1 MSTLESIRRAEKEL
15 DRRFEGKLVINRDL
29 DRTLVRFQANKKQTC
44 SRWFKYKEGF
54 SAALVRYLL
63 DKLGIDSGRLLDPF
77 AGSGATLSLPSGVWM
92 LSASSCSLW
101 AARSSKPARCAASA
115 DDPVMVDVLDHWL
128 EEKPWRKERIG
139 PFRPPSY
146 HSRSLLAIDGPPRV
160 NIHP

>member
-77 AGSGATLSLPSGVWM
+77 AGSGATLFGAAKRGLDVVGVELLPVGCQVIE
-92 LSASSCSLW
+92 
-101 AARSSKPARCAASA
+101 ARKHARCI
-115 DDPVMVDVLDHWL
+115 
-128 EEKPWRKERIG
+128 RG
-139 PFRPPSY
+139 
-146 HSRSLLAIDGPPRV
+146 
-160 NIHP
+160 